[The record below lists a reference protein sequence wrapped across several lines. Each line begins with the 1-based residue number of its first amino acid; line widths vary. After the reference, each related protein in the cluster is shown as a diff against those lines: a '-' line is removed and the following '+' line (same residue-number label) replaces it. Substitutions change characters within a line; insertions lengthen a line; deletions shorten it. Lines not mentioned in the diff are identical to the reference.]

1 MLSAFA
7 ESGALLAAHW
17 KLILT
22 IAYLAWAV
30 AVIVALILARRSSAA
45 TLAWAL
51 ALLALPYVGAAIYLF
66 FGPRRL
72 HRKKLRYAH
81 ARRQIRQV
89 APGLGT
95 TVGGAMGEAIRVRYR
110 QLARLATELG
120 QPAPLR
126 ADEPVTLYI
135 DGDDCYAAIEAA
147 IRAATDH
154 VHLEYYIWDPGRAG
168 DRLRDALAER
178 ARAGVKVRLLL
189 DDVGSDGASDDYFAT
204 LTRAGGELAWFNP
217 LRISR
222 FRPTLLNFRTHRKI
236 VVVDGRIGFIGGMNV
251 SDVQSSDGSVLSGT
265 RARGDRLESPL
276 EWRDTHMRIVGAP
289 VGALQRVFLDDWS
302 FAFGTCKVEPTHF
315 PASERDPT
323 GPSVQIIASGP
334 DDSVFAIQQF
344 KFAAIAS
351 SRQSL
356 SITTPYLVPD
366 EATLSALKSAALRG
380 VNVRLLV
387 PKQGD
392 SKLVTAAGRSYY
404 DELVAAGVVL
414 FEYGPAM
421 LHAKTMV
428 IDDTVAVVGTA
439 NLDNRSFRLNFEVIA
454 VVYDVAAAGQLGAI
468 FDQDLRSAVRYR
480 PPTGKR
486 PIGERLMF
494 GIARL
499 VSPLL

>member
-1 MLSAFA
+1 MTSAFA
-7 ESGALLAAHW
+7 ELGAFFAAHW
-17 KLILT
+17 KPILT

-30 AVIVALILARRSSAA
+30 AVIVGLILAKRSSAA

-51 ALLALPYVGAAIYLF
+51 ALLALPYVGAAVYLF

-81 ARRQIRQV
+81 ARRQVGQV
-89 APGLGT
+89 APALGT
-95 TVGGAMGEAIRVRYR
+95 KDGGGMGDEIRVRYR
-110 QLARLATELG
+110 QLARLAMELG

-178 ARAGVKVRLLL
+178 AGAGVKVRLLL
-189 DDVGSDGASDDYFAT
+189 DDVGSGGASDDYFAA

-217 LRISR
+217 LRLSR
-222 FRPTLLNFRTHRKI
+222 FRLTLLNFRTHRKI

-251 SDVQSSDGSVLSGT
+251 SDVQSSDGSTGSGT
-265 RARGDRLESPL
+265 RPEGHSC

-289 VGALQRVFLDDWS
+289 VGALQRVFLDDWA
-302 FAFGTCKVEPTHF
+302 FAFGACKVEPAHF
-315 PASERDPT
+315 TASGHQPA
-323 GPSVQIIASGP
+323 GPSVQVIASGP

-351 SRQSL
+351 SRHSI

-366 EATLSALKSAALRG
+366 DATLAAIKSAALRG
-380 VNVRLLV
+380 VNVRMLV
-387 PKQGD
+387 PRQGD

-404 DELVAAGVVL
+404 DELVASGVVL

-428 IDDTVAVVGTA
+428 VDDTVAVVGTA

-454 VVYDVAAAGQLGAI
+454 VVYDAPTAQRLVAI
-468 FDQDLRSAVRYR
+468 FDHDLRSAVRYK
-480 PPTGKR
+480 PPTARR
-486 PIGERLMF
+486 PIGERLMS
-494 GIARL
+494 GVARL
-499 VSPLL
+499 LSPLL

>member
-1 MLSAFA
+1 MSSAFA
-7 ESGALLAAHW
+7 ESGAFLAAHW

-22 IAYLAWAV
+22 IAYLAWAF
-30 AVIVALILARRSSAA
+30 AVIVGLILARRSSAA
-45 TLAWAL
+45 TLAWTL
-51 ALLALPYVGAAIYLF
+51 ALLALPYVGAAVYLF

-72 HRKKLRYAH
+72 HRKKLRYAR

-89 APGLGT
+89 APGLDAT
-95 TVGGAMGEAIRVRYR
+95 DGAVMGEAIRVRYR

-120 QPAPLR
+120 QPAPRR
-126 ADEPVTLYI
+126 ADEPVTVYI

-147 IRAATDH
+147 ICAATDH
-154 VHLEYYIWDPGRAG
+154 VHLEYYLWEPGRAG

-189 DDVGSDGASDDYFAT
+189 DDVGSDGASDGYFAT

-222 FRPTLLNFRTHRKI
+222 VRPTLLNFRTHRKI
-236 VVVDGRIGFIGGMNV
+236 VVVDGRIGFTGGMNV
-251 SDVQSSDGSVLSGT
+251 SDVQSSDGSTSSGT
-265 RARGDRLESPL
+265 HAKGSAL

-289 VGALQRVFLDDWS
+289 VGALQRVFLDDWA
-302 FAFGTCKVEPTHF
+302 FAVGTCKVEAAHF
-315 PASERDPT
+315 PASERDPN

-351 SRQSL
+351 SRHSL

-366 EATLSALKSAALRG
+366 EATLAAIKSAALRG

-387 PKQGD
+387 PKRGD

-454 VVYDVAAAGQLGAI
+454 VVYDAAAAGQLGAI
-468 FDQDLRSAVRYR
+468 FDRDLRSAVRYK

-486 PIGERLMF
+486 PIGERLLF
-494 GIARL
+494 GVARL

>member
-1 MLSAFA
+1 MSSAFA
-7 ESGALLAAHW
+7 ESGVFLAAHW

-51 ALLALPYVGAAIYLF
+51 ALLALPYVGAAVYLF

-72 HRKKLRYAH
+72 HRKKLRYAR
-81 ARRQIRQV
+81 ARRQIRQI

-95 TVGGAMGEAIRVRYR
+95 AASSGMGEEIRVRYR

-147 IRAATDH
+147 IRDATDH
-154 VHLEYYIWDPGRAG
+154 VHVEYYIWDPGRAG

-189 DDVGSDGASDDYFAT
+189 DDVGSGGASDDYFAT

-236 VVVDGRIGFIGGMNV
+236 VVVDGRIGFTGGMNV
-251 SDVQSSDGSVLSGT
+251 SDVQSGDGSALSGT
-265 RARGDRLESPL
+265 RARGNTLA
-276 EWRDTHMRIVGAP
+276 WRDTHMRIVGAP
-289 VGALQRVFLDDWS
+289 VAALQRVFLDDWA
-302 FAFGTCKVEPTHF
+302 FAVGTCKVEPAHF

-351 SRQSL
+351 SRHSL

-366 EATLSALKSAALRG
+366 EATLSAMKSAALRG

-387 PKQGD
+387 PKRGD

-454 VVYDVAAAGQLGAI
+454 VVYDAAAAEQLVAS
-468 FDQDLRSAVRYR
+468 FDRDLRSAVRYR

-494 GIARL
+494 GVARL

>member
-1 MLSAFA
+1 MMSAFT
-7 ESGALLAAHW
+7 ESGAFLAAHW

-30 AVIVALILARRSSAA
+30 AAIVALILARRSSAA
-45 TLAWAL
+45 TLAWTL
-51 ALLALPYVGAAIYLF
+51 ALLALPYVGAAVYLF
-66 FGPRRL
+66 FGPRQL
-72 HRKKLRYAH
+72 YRKKLRYAH
-81 ARRQIRQV
+81 ARGQIGQV
-89 APGLGT
+89 APGLGAT
-95 TVGGAMGEAIRVRYR
+95 AGDGMGEEIRVRYR

-147 IRAATDH
+147 IRAAIDH
-154 VHLEYYIWDPGRAG
+154 VHLEYYIWEPGRAG

-189 DDVGSDGASDDYFAT
+189 DDVGSDGASDGYFET

-222 FRPTLLNFRTHRKI
+222 FQPMLLNFRTHRKI
-236 VVVDGRIGFIGGMNV
+236 VVVDGRIGFTGGMNV
-251 SDVQSSDGSVLSGT
+251 SDVQSCDGSARSGT
-265 RARGDRLESPL
+265 PANDNALA
-276 EWRDTHMRIVGAP
+276 WRDTHLRIVGAP

-302 FAFGTCKVEPTHF
+302 FAFGACKVEPTHF
-315 PASERDPT
+315 PASGCEPT
-323 GPSVQIIASGP
+323 GPNVQVIASGP

-344 KFAAIAS
+344 KFAAIAN

-366 EATLSALKSAALRG
+366 DATLAAIKSAALRG
-380 VNVRLLV
+380 VNVRMLV

-404 DELVAAGVVL
+404 DELVASGVVL

-428 IDDTVAVVGTA
+428 IDDAVAVVGTA
-439 NLDNRSFRLNFEVIA
+439 NFDNRSFRLNFEVIA
-454 VVYDVAAAGQLGAI
+454 VVYDVPTAQELVAI
-468 FDQDLRSAVRYR
+468 FDHDLRSAVRYK
-480 PPTGKR
+480 PPTAKR
-486 PIGERLMF
+486 TIGERLMF
-494 GIARL
+494 GVARL
-499 VSPLL
+499 LSPLL

>member
-1 MLSAFA
+1 MSSAFA
-7 ESGALLAAHW
+7 ESGVFLATHW
-17 KLILT
+17 RLILT

-51 ALLALPYVGAAIYLF
+51 ALLALPYVGAAVYLF

-72 HRKKLRYAH
+72 YRKKLRYAR
-81 ARRQIRQV
+81 ARRQIGQV

-95 TVGGAMGEAIRVRYR
+95 TAGDGMGEEMRVRYR

-126 ADEPVTLYI
+126 ADEPVTLYV

-147 IRAATDH
+147 IRAATHH
-154 VHLEYYIWDPGRAG
+154 VHLEYYIWEPGCAG

-189 DDVGSDGASDDYFAT
+189 DDVGSGGTSDDYFAT

-236 VVVDGRIGFIGGMNV
+236 VVVDGRIGFTGGMNV
-251 SDVQSSDGSVLSGT
+251 SDVQSSDGSAHSGRPDKGHT
-265 RARGDRLESPL
+265 L
-276 EWRDTHMRIVGAP
+276 EWRDTHLRIVGAP
-289 VGALQRVFLDDWS
+289 VSALQRVFLDDWA
-302 FAFGTCKVEPTHF
+302 FAFGACKVEPAHF
-315 PASERDPT
+315 PASGRDPA
-323 GPSVQIIASGP
+323 GPSVQVIASGP

-351 SRQSL
+351 CRQSL

-366 EATLSALKSAALRG
+366 EATLSAIKSAALRG

-392 SKLVTAAGRSYY
+392 STLVTAAGRSYY
-404 DELVAAGVVL
+404 DELGAAGVVV

-454 VVYDVAAAGQLGAI
+454 VVYDAAAARQLGTI
-468 FDQDLRSAVRYR
+468 FDRDLRSAVRYR

-486 PIGERLMF
+486 PLGERLMF
-494 GIARL
+494 GVARL